1 MEQVISALAQAY
13 RILNN
18 ECMGS
23 IAIFVLPTGA
33 VHSLLFAIHI
43 HTAYW
48 SQNISSR
55 LSTETVRIRLWKAHG
70 FFYC

>member
-1 MEQVISALAQAY
+1 
-13 RILNN
+13 
-18 ECMGS
+18 MGS
-23 IAIFVLPTGA
+23 MAIFVLPTGA

-55 LSTETVRIRLWKAHG
+55 LSTMLLQN
-70 FFYC
+70 FFPTDSTQQILMTLITAEAQGKVHLL